1 MITMLEITLHDGP
14 ARLGKW
20 NNTLTPSILSTN
32 TVNLVDNL
40 PMAYDVPRELAEW
53 SVEET
58 IQKAHEGNR
67 NNVAVIH
74 GAKYLDLRL
83 KCVQELEKLGYNNF
97 MLANTDQL
105 LKRSRDAV
113 NMLVGLRE
121 GMNPNSSLYVPF
133 CDINYI
139 PLLAYLGVDL
149 FGDAICGYY
158 ARTEILITPDSKYP
172 LKKYEIYDIGY
183 SELLLYNKNS
193 LDLVVR
199 EVKAHIENG
208 TLRNL
213 VEMRCTSSPETM
225 AALKILDREYGDY
238 LLKYTPLY

>member
-1 MITMLEITLHDGP
+1 MLEVTLHDGP

-20 NNTLTPSILSTN
+20 KNIITPSILSTEE
-32 TVNLVDNL
+32 VNLVDNQ
-40 PMAYDVPRELAEW
+40 PMAYDVPRELAQW

-58 IQKAHEGNR
+58 IQKAQEGNR
-67 NNVAVIH
+67 EDVAVIH

-83 KCVQELEKLGYNNF
+83 KCVQELEKMRYQNF
-97 MLANTDQL
+97 LLANSDQL
-105 LKRSRDAV
+105 LKRSRDTV

-121 GMNPNSSLYVPF
+121 GMNPNSSLYIPF
-133 CDINYI
+133 CNINYI

-158 ARTEILITPDSKYP
+158 ARVGVMITPDSKYP
-172 LKKYEIYDIGY
+172 LEKYGVYDMDY

-193 LDLVVR
+193 MDLVLR
-199 EVKAHIENG
+199 EVKAHIKNG

-225 AALKILDREYGDY
+225 AALRIMDQEYGEY
-238 LLKYTPLY
+238 VLKYTPLY

>member
-1 MITMLEITLHDGP
+1 MLEVTLHDGP

-20 NNTLTPSILSTN
+20 KNTITPSILSTEE
-32 TVNLVDNL
+32 VNLVDNQ
-40 PMAYDVPRELAEW
+40 PMAYDVPRELAQW
-53 SVEET
+53 SLEET
-58 IQKAHEGNR
+58 IQKAQEGNR
-67 NNVAVIH
+67 EDVAVIH

-83 KCVQELEKLGYNNF
+83 KCVQELEKMGYQNF
-97 MLANTDQL
+97 LLANSDQL
-105 LKRSRDAV
+105 LKRSRDTV

-121 GMNPNSSLYVPF
+121 GMNPNSSLYIPF

-158 ARTEILITPDSKYP
+158 ARVGVMITPDSKYS
-172 LKKYEIYDIGY
+172 LEEYEVYDMDY
-183 SELLLYNKNS
+183 SELLIYNKNS
-193 LDLVVR
+193 MDLVLR
-199 EVKAHIENG
+199 EVKAHIKNG

-225 AALKILDREYGDY
+225 AALRIMDQEYGKY
-238 LLKYTPLY
+238 VLKYTPLY